1 MNWEA
6 IGAIAELTGA
16 LAVFL
21 TLVYLAVQI
30 RQNTKALQGT
40 TLNAITAQ
48 TGEEL
53 KWASEQTDV
62 RLKARDEFESLSEAE
77 LWPLYCWLASA
88 LQARENEYFQFKL
101 GLLDR
106 MVWDSRL
113 NIVENIFDNEWAIWR
128 WKDRL
133 RNVYSDEFTQLIDG
147 VVAAKR
153 KVA

>member
-6 IGAIAELTGA
+6 IGAIAELMGA
-16 LAVFL
+16 IAVFS
-21 TLVYLAVQI
+21 TLVYLTVQI

-48 TGEEL
+48 SSEEL
-53 KWASEQTDV
+53 KWASEQTDL
-62 RLKARDEFESLSEAE
+62 RLKARDESESLSEAE
-77 LWPLYCWLASA
+77 LWQLYCWLASA
-88 LQARENEYFQFKL
+88 MQARENEYFQFKL

-113 NIVENIFDNEWAIWR
+113 NIVESIFDNEWAIR
-128 WKDRL
+128 HWKDRL
-133 RNVYSDEFTQLIDG
+133 RKVYSDEFTRLIDD

-153 KVA
+153 IVA

>member
-6 IGAIAELTGA
+6 IGAIAEIMGA

-21 TLVYLAVQI
+21 TLVYLTVQI

-53 KWASEQTDV
+53 KWASEQTDL
-62 RLKARDEFESLSEAE
+62 RLKARDESESLSEAE
-77 LWPLYCWLASA
+77 LWQLNCWLASA
-88 LQARENEYFQFKL
+88 MHARENEYFQFKL

-113 NIVENIFDNEWAIWR
+113 NIIESIFDNEWAIR
-128 WKDRL
+128 HWKDRL
-133 RNVYSDEFTQLIDG
+133 RNVYSDEFTRLIDD

-153 KVA
+153 IVA

>member
-62 RLKARDEFESLSEAE
+62 SRMTRQLAILITLLMFLSPPA
-77 LWPLYCWLASA
+77 LA
-88 LQARENEYFQFKL
+88 
-101 GLLDR
+101 D
-106 MVWDSRL
+106 D
-113 NIVENIFDNEWAIWR
+113 
-128 WKDRL
+128 
-133 RNVYSDEFTQLIDG
+133 
-147 VVAAKR
+147 AADVRATIERHYDLPPKYR
-153 KVA
+153 TPS

>member
-6 IGAIAELTGA
+6 IGAIAELMGA

-21 TLVYLAVQI
+21 TLVYLTVQI

-53 KWASEQTDV
+53 KWASEQTDI
-62 RLKARDEFESLSEAE
+62 RRKARDEYESLSEAE
-77 LWPLYCWLASA
+77 LWQLYCWLASA

-113 NIVENIFDNEWAIWR
+113 NIIESIFDNEWAIR
-128 WKDRL
+128 HWKDRL
-133 RNVYSDEFTQLIDG
+133 RNVYSDEFTRLIDD

-153 KVA
+153 IVA